1 MSFQPLLV
9 NIAETQLPRLQVGFS
24 RQETANFVLSLK
36 CRVYPF
42 TSDLGFRFRSQ
53 CRELYLFLI
62 ANKLRDHCCTRRRY
76 LARYKVLPFMKEF
89 DLNLRNG
96 FVTYSAVGKYADS
109 GSTAI
114 ELRV

>member
-1 MSFQPLLV
+1 
-9 NIAETQLPRLQVGFS
+9 
-24 RQETANFVLSLK
+24 
-36 CRVYPF
+36 
-42 TSDLGFRFRSQ
+42 
-53 CRELYLFLI
+53 
-62 ANKLRDHCCTRRRY
+62 
-76 LARYKVLPFMKEF
+76 MKEF